1 MKSLI
6 TGCLLL
12 CLSALAVADQS
23 PRIGSGVPVLNSMLL
38 SLLQDTDIEVVYVV
52 PERLPIN
59 RIPAWLNRA
68 ESGEVEALDALL
80 TIESVWP
87 QLKLYP
93 LLRQASIR
101 VVPIDVAHELAPGGS
116 RVILMQGREDSDLFW
131 MDLNNLSQM
140 VNVGARDIIR
150 LWPDQATR
158 IERNRLALQRSV
170 QQSQVALD
178 ELLMRHDIS
187 SVGVSDERLYPLAHA
202 LGLPLMQA
210 EDADLLLSLSD
221 VSGPIVSGLIASEQV
236 QSQWV
241 INAMIQFQSVT
252 LEKWLAEQLIALENS
267 LTGNE
272 RS

>member
-12 CLSALAVADQS
+12 CFSAFAVADQS

-68 ESGEVEALDALL
+68 ESNAVETVDAVL

-87 QLKLYP
+87 QLSLYP

-116 RVILMQGREDSDLFW
+116 RVILIQGREDSDLFW
-131 MDLNNLSQM
+131 MDLNTS
-140 VNVGARDIIR
+140 AR
-150 LWPDQATR
+150 WC
-158 IERNRLALQRSV
+158 
-170 QQSQVALD
+170 
-178 ELLMRHDIS
+178 M
-187 SVGVSDERLYPLAHA
+187 
-202 LGLPLMQA
+202 
-210 EDADLLLSLSD
+210 
-221 VSGPIVSGLIASEQV
+221 
-236 QSQWV
+236 
-241 INAMIQFQSVT
+241 
-252 LEKWLAEQLIALENS
+252 
-267 LTGNE
+267 
-272 RS
+272 

>member
-1 MKSLI
+1 MKFLLS
-6 TGCLLL
+6 GCLLL
-12 CLSALAVADQS
+12 CLSAFAVADQS

-38 SLLQDTDIEVVYVV
+38 SLLQDTDIELVYVV

-87 QLKLYP
+87 QLTIYP

-101 VVPIDVAHELAPGGS
+101 VVPIDVANELAPGGS
-116 RVILMQGREDSDLFW
+116 RVILMQGREGSDFFW
-131 MDLNNLSQM
+131 LDLNNLSQM
-140 VNVGARDIIR
+140 VNVAARDIVR
-150 LWPDQATR
+150 LWPDQAAK
-158 IERNRLALQRSV
+158 IERNRLSLQRSIQRSV
-170 QQSQVALD
+170 VALD
-178 ELLMRHDIS
+178 ELLMLHEIS

-202 LGLPLMQA
+202 LGLPLTQA
-210 EDADLLLSLSD
+210 DDADLILSLSE
-221 VSGPIVSGLIASEQV
+221 VSGQV

-241 INAMIQFQSVT
+241 INAMIHFKPEA
-252 LEKWLAEQLIALENS
+252 LEKWLAEQLIALERS
-267 LTGNE
+267 LTRDD